1 MRMTPVQVRMA
12 RAALDMSA
20 EALSRRAGLSPE
32 DIATLERGGAEGAAS
47 AKLRATFEAA
57 GIAFLERDGVRLD
70 AGQAAGRTV
79 PLEEMNSYN
88 DE

>member
-1 MRMTPVQVRMA
+1 MA
-12 RAALDMSA
+12 RAALDMTA
-20 EALSRRAGLSPE
+20 EALSRVAGLSPE
-32 DIATLERGGAEGAAS
+32 DVAGLEHGGAEGAAS

-57 GIAFLERDGVRLD
+57 GVAFLAADGVRFD
-70 AGQAAGRTV
+70 PRQAAARTV

>member
-1 MRMTPVQVRMA
+1 MTPVQVRMA
-12 RAALDMSA
+12 RAALDMTS
-20 EALSRRAGLSPE
+20 EALSRAAGLSPE
-32 DIATLERGGAEGAAS
+32 DVAQLERGGQEGAAS

-57 GIAFLERDGVRLD
+57 GIAFLAEDGVRYD
-70 AGQAAGRTV
+70 SRQAAATV

>member
-1 MRMTPVQVRMA
+1 MTPVQVRMA
-12 RAALDMSA
+12 RAALDMTA
-20 EALSRRAGLSPE
+20 EALSRAAGLSPE
-32 DIATLERGGAEGAAS
+32 EVGQLERGGQEGAAS

-57 GIAFLERDGVRLD
+57 GIAFLEADGVRYD
-70 AGQAAGRTV
+70 SRQTAATV